1 MEEVVGSNPT
11 RSTRF
16 ALQVN
21 QPPPQF
27 ANPAKVICWLHS
39 GMRFGSIHHW
49 KFWGAALLAATA
61 SAQTPSSSAS
71 PTTAAPV
78 PYASVSELNLL
89 LSDLQQASQATQADL
104 TRLRIEKWKTD
115 SNTKHGTS
123 ADVDSIQRN
132 LQNAMPE
139 LVNQLKSS
147 PENLTATFKLYRNL
161 DALCDVFGSVVES
174 AGAFGPR
181 DDFQALQNDLDALQ
195 RSRRAVADRM
205 ENLSTSKES
214 EVARLRTQ
222 VQTLQAAQATPP
234 PAPKKTV
241 VDDNGPPAKK
251 PVKKKRPAPKP
262 ASPAPG
268 STTQPA
274 NSTPQQPP
282 ATPPQQPQP

>member
-1 MEEVVGSNPT
+1 
-11 RSTRF
+11 
-16 ALQVN
+16 
-21 QPPPQF
+21 
-27 ANPAKVICWLHS
+27 
-39 GMRFGSIHHW
+39 
-49 KFWGAALLAATA
+49 
-61 SAQTPSSSAS
+61 
-71 PTTAAPV
+71 
-78 PYASVSELNLL
+78 
-89 LSDLQQASQATQADL
+89 
-104 TRLRIEKWKTD
+104 
-115 SNTKHGTS
+115 
-123 ADVDSIQRN
+123 
-132 LQNAMPE
+132 MPE